1 MRVGKATAGRR
12 LTGAKAGVLDDMRR
26 VGNRIGNKAMPVVKA
41 YGPAVAAL
49 ALGAGAAHLGHGAL
63 MAKGANRALK
73 SGDPA
78 KMARVA
84 SRLANQYPKGKGMTH
99 LYNPNFAGQPDIL

>member
-26 VGNRIGNKAMPVVKA
+26 VGNRVGNKAMPLVKA

-49 ALGAGAAHLGHGAL
+49 ALGAGAAHLG
-63 MAKGANRALK
+63 KGA
-73 SGDPA
+73 
-78 KMARVA
+78 MMA
-84 SRLANQYPKGKGMTH
+84 SRFPASAPSAM
-99 LYNPNFAGQPDIL
+99 PNRKAAKAAMAAYRYSQL